1 MTSLFDWVLSLCKN
15 DAVKAERMIN
25 DLKNKALE
33 LDQSSNEEDSDYEP
47 ENESAS
53 EEDNYDVEEEVI
65 SITRSKDGF
74 YKIN

>member
-47 ENESAS
+47 ENESES

>member
-53 EEDNYDVEEEVI
+53 EEDYDDVEEEVI

>member
-1 MTSLFDWVLSLCKN
+1 MTSLFDWVLSLCNN

-47 ENESAS
+47 ENESES
-53 EEDNYDVEEEVI
+53 EEDYDDVEEEVI

>member
-53 EEDNYDVEEEVI
+53 EEDDYDVEEEVI

>member
-33 LDQSSNEEDSDYEP
+33 LDQ
-47 ENESAS
+47 
-53 EEDNYDVEEEVI
+53 
-65 SITRSKDGF
+65 
-74 YKIN
+74 